1 MKNFIYDFFSLSS
14 VDIDKW
20 SKSFFW
26 PISRHKTQKILTD
39 ILDMFMLNIKNEDD
53 PFIKKCMITYN
64 QNYNPYVI
72 IFNYILLKK
81 RISMKNYRL
90 IYSDNSEVMK
100 YLFKDTNKFPL
111 KVECFKNIKK
121 QNYVIRLIKD
131 FFKTISYNFLNSN
144 FLPQKSIFALNQI
157 GVLEQEYFKN
167 FNEWVSI
174 ISAERIKKNYKTEKI
189 SEDLKSKIYSIHEQY
204 IKYSDKEL
212 NIKIP
217 KFVEADIL
225 KYQIKYFTNIYSL
238 LKSLSENR
246 ILKKTKKI
254 YIDYPKTI
262 MRAISLI
269 VKDNGGKV
277 YGFPHGS
284 WICHSLSK
292 KPCYNEFLLFDYYL
306 IYNDSQKNLFHDN
319 LKLNYKNSVTRFISQ
334 NSKIFQNYQKKYKYN
349 VPHKINSI
357 MILEHQ
363 LWCDDIRFE
372 LPETMIIFEFYYYL
386 CSLITS
392 LGYKIYFKKRP
403 KSQSYKFNF
412 FKNITNFEMVDGDIQ
427 DSDNMS
433 KADVI
438 IFMYGMSST
447 FIPLVCSSKRL
458 IYFDNG
464 WEKWNPKIYSVL
476 QKRCGIIKTFNN
488 KENKIRFKVSN
499 LTKILNLKKKKIDSS
514 FYDKFLSI

>member
-1 MKNFIYDFFSLSS
+1 MKDFIYDFFSLSS

-26 PISRHKTQKILTD
+26 PVSRNQTQKILTD
-39 ILDMFMLNIKNEDD
+39 VLDIFMLNIKNEKD
-53 PFIKKCMITYN
+53 PFIKKCLITYN

-81 RISMKNYRL
+81 RVSKQNYRL
-90 IYSDNSEVMK
+90 NYSDNSKVMN
-100 YLFKDTNKFPL
+100 YLFKDTNAFPL
-111 KVECFKNIKK
+111 KVECFKNIKN
-121 QNYVIRLIKD
+121 QSHVIRLIKD
-131 FFKTISYNFLNSN
+131 FLKTISYNISN
-144 FLPQKSIFALNQI
+144 FNFSPQRNVIAVNQV

-174 ISAERIKKNYKTEKI
+174 VSVERIKQDYKNHKI
-189 SEDLKSKIYSIHEQY
+189 SESLKAKIYSIHEQY
-204 IKYSDKEL
+204 LKYSEKKL

-217 KFVEADIL
+217 EYINTDIL
-225 KYQIKYFTNIYSL
+225 QYQIKYFVNIYSL
-238 LKSLSENR
+238 LKSLSENI
-246 ILKKTKKI
+246 ILKKTSKI
-254 YIDYPKTI
+254 YMDYPKTV

-269 VKDNGGKV
+269 VKSNGGKV

-292 KPCYNEFLLFDYYL
+292 KPSYNEFLLFDYYL
-306 IYNDSQKNLFHDN
+306 IYNDLQKILFDEN
-319 LKLNYKNSVTRFISQ
+319 LKLNCNNSQIKFISQ
-334 NSKIFQNYQKKYKYN
+334 NSKIFEAYKKKHKYDLPYKI
-349 VPHKINSI
+349 KSI

-372 LPETMIIFEFYYYL
+372 LPETMIIFEFYYHL
-386 CSLITS
+386 CSLLTS

-403 KSQSYKFNF
+403 KSQSHNFNF
-412 FKNITNFEMVDGDIQ
+412 FKNIKNFEMVDGDIQ
-427 DSDNMS
+427 DSKNMS
-433 KADVI
+433 KADII

-447 FIPLVCSSKRL
+447 FIPLICSNKRL

-464 WEKWNPKIYSVL
+464 WEKWNPKIYNVL
-476 QKRCGIIKTFNN
+476 QKRCEIVKTFSN
-488 KENKIRFKVSN
+488 KENKIRFKKSDLV
-499 LTKILNLKKKKIDSS
+499 KILNIKKKRLDSS